1 VVVSLCIGLRY
12 QVSVEVEVDDDVLA
26 GVGVDPGEGE
36 LVRMT
41 SFFLFGVAGLHLSFR
56 SSMINS
62 WADQLV
68 LMEVVDRRAAGCKTG
83 KGEEEHRRLFSP
95 RAPFSRHQASPEGH

>member
-1 VVVSLCIGLRY
+1 MVVSLCIGLRY

-41 SFFLFGVAGLHLSFR
+41 SFFLFGVAGLHLGGGNLKIYGKKLKVKIEVSKLTCTSRF
-56 SSMINS
+56 
-62 WADQLV
+62 V
-68 LMEVVDRRAAGCKTG
+68 L
-83 KGEEEHRRLFSP
+83 P
-95 RAPFSRHQASPEGH
+95 